1 MRINS
6 SNDRLVVTYADSG
19 PHASEG
25 AAWIDTTQVGRLSVV
40 LGGRGGFSS
49 MSHKVVVL
57 KREERDR
64 AGSNNYGYVLLTYS
78 ESTRDD
84 QSSKELG
91 VLKRYILLVG
101 DD

>member
-25 AAWIDTTQVGRLSVV
+25 AAWIDTTQVGWLSVV
-40 LGGRGGFSS
+40 LGGGGGGGFSS

-57 KREERDR
+57 KREERGR
-64 AGSNNYGYVLLTYS
+64 AGSNNYGYVLLTYEGRS
-78 ESTRDD
+78 VE
-84 QSSKELG
+84 
-91 VLKRYILLVG
+91 
-101 DD
+101 